1 MKIATAEQAYNYLGA
16 GFKQTVYIIDENNK
30 VQTEILRRGLSLRD
44 ACDLKREGRL
54 FLTREE
60 ADDAVDLFVL
70 KSKSLTELFILQ
82 QMVMEVIKSKMN

>member
-1 MKIATAEQAYNYLGA
+1 MEITTVDQAYDYLGA

-30 VQTEILRRGLSLRD
+30 VQTEIIRSGLSLRD
-44 ACDLKREGRL
+44 ACDLKKEGKL
-54 FLTREE
+54 FLTRKE

-82 QMVMEVIKSKMN
+82 QMVMEAIQSKVN